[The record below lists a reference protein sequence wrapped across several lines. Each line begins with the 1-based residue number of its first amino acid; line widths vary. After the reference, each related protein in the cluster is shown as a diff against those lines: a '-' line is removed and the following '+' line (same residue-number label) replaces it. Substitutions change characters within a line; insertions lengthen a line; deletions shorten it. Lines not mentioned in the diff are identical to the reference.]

1 MDSQPRRLFDEE
13 EGRGGGE
20 GLFCARTSARL
31 WDDLLT
37 STHLRS
43 IGSVALSEGK
53 AYFKD
58 MRAPAPTANNNN
70 NTPQNDQPRFTLPPP
85 GRGGFPHMPQHDGTN
100 ARARVNRAF
109 AAVPG
114 LNRALRANFAGA
126 PPDPDTWGQIENVP
140 WQPGGDRGWLQPHG
154 QQSH

>member
-1 MDSQPRRLFDEE
+1 MGSA
-13 EGRGGGE
+13 
-20 GLFCARTSARL
+20 ARNEA
-31 WDDLLT
+31 
-37 STHLRS
+37 
-43 IGSVALSEGK
+43 G
-53 AYFKD
+53 AYFGG
-58 MRAPAPTANNNN
+58 RRSPAPTANNNN
-70 NTPQNDQPRFTLPPP
+70 NTPHLTLPLP
-85 GRGGFPHMPQHDGTN
+85 GRGGFPHMPQHDGTI

-154 QQSH
+154 Q

>member
-20 GLFCARTSARL
+20 GLFCARTSAGL
-31 WDDLLT
+31 WTNPLT
-37 STHLRS
+37 LPYLRAM
-43 IGSVALSEGK
+43 GSAARNEGK

-70 NTPQNDQPRFTLPPP
+70 NTPQNDQPRFTLPLP

-100 ARARVNRAF
+100 ARARVNGVF

-114 LNRALRANFAGA
+114 LNSALRAKFAGA
-126 PPDPDTWGQIENVP
+126 SPDADTWSQIGNVP
-140 WQPGGDRGWLQPHG
+140 WPRPYA
-154 QQSH
+154 QQSRTEGFI